1 MQSATTGGKKG
12 NTPVKDVDAYL
23 EAAPEEARKMLVQL
37 RKIVKA
43 SALEAEEGI
52 SYGMP
57 FYKHNGAL
65 LGFGAF
71 KNHIGFFPGT
81 IIEEFTRELRGYETS
96 KGTVRF
102 PIGRP
107 IPVGLVKKIIKA
119 RVARNENKRKY
130 RK

>member
-1 MQSATTGGKKG
+1 MWMHTSRQ
-12 NTPVKDVDAYL
+12 
-23 EAAPEEARKMLVQL
+23 
-37 RKIVKA
+37 
-43 SALEAEEGI
+43 
-52 SYGMP
+52 
-57 FYKHNGAL
+57 
-65 LGFGAF
+65 
-71 KNHIGFFPGT
+71 HIGFFPSS

-119 RVARNENKRKY
+119 RVATNEKKRKY